1 VTRDDLELV
10 LRREGLTQPQTTA
23 ALQAADAYATTQA
36 KAAIDAL
43 AWPTIDASGY
53 QPPAVHYL
61 AGARTACGQPNQN
74 LVNTTNPRQVTCDQ
88 CKTAL
93 KAAS

>member
-1 VTRDDLELV
+1 VTRDELELV

-36 KAAIDAL
+36 ANAINAL
-43 AWPTIDASGY
+43 AWHTRPVLRHLLDLRNKTF
-53 QPPAVHYL
+53 
-61 AGARTACGQPNQN
+61 TACGAGG
-74 LVNTTNPRQVTCDQ
+74 VNTTRRADVTCER